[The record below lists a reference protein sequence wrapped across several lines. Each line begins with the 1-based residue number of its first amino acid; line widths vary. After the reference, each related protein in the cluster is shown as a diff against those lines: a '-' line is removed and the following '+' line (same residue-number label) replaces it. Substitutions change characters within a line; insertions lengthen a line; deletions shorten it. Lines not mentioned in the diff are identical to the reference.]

1 MQIITP
7 EQLYKTIGKNVA
19 KYRKEKGLSQ
29 LDLSLQMGY
38 KSVSVVSGAE
48 IYYNGKHFNLEHLLK
63 ISQILDVDI
72 SEFLKPWLNFLLYW
86 WDYIVK
92 FKHYIFIYYL
102 AYTNLLYKFC

>member
-1 MQIITP
+1 MIEYSTQDKLSTYLSLIVDCTIMQITTP

-38 KSVSVVSGAE
+38 KSFSVVSGAE

-72 SEFLKPWLNFLLYW
+72 SEFLKP
-86 WDYIVK
+86 
-92 FKHYIFIYYL
+92 
-102 AYTNLLYKFC
+102 

>member
-1 MQIITP
+1 MNEYFTQDKLPSSLSLIVGCTIMQNITP

-48 IYYNGKHFNLEHLLK
+48 IYYNGKHFNLKHLLK

-72 SEFLKPWLNFLLYW
+72 SEFLKF
-86 WDYIVK
+86 
-92 FKHYIFIYYL
+92 
-102 AYTNLLYKFC
+102 

>member
-1 MQIITP
+1 MIEYSTQDKLLASLSLIVGCTIMQITP

-29 LDLSLQMGY
+29 LDLSLQMEH

-48 IYYNGKHFNLEHLLK
+48 IYYDGKHFNLEHLLK

-72 SEFLKPWLNFLLYW
+72 SEFLKP
-86 WDYIVK
+86 
-92 FKHYIFIYYL
+92 
-102 AYTNLLYKFC
+102 